1 MSINNLPEEVVKHEI
16 MTYLKPKYKV
26 VEVTYLAIETHQDFD
41 FENNEP
47 KLRTR
52 YNVRTGL
59 FKISN
64 LNPEISDFNPYNCYM
79 TKTTFARI
87 EKIKEEISTHQD
99 FDKVFHTGRE
109 NDYHATYIYI
119 SHSMVCS

>member
-41 FENNEP
+41 FENDEP
-47 KLRTR
+47 KLRTKQK
-52 YNVRTGL
+52 VRTGL
-59 FKISN
+59 FKISDFH
-64 LNPEISDFNPYNCYM
+64 PEISDFNPYNCYM
-79 TKTTFARI
+79 SQATLQRMEDIRKSG
-87 EKIKEEISTHQD
+87 EIGS
-99 FDKVFHTGRE
+99 FHTDRE
-109 NDYHATYIYI
+109 NDYHATYIYM